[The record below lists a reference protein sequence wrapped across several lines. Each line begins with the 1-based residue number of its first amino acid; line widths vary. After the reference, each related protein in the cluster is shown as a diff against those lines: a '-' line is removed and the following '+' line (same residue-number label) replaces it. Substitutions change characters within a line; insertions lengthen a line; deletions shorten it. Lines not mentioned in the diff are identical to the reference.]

1 VSAALEVIVPR
12 MAGVIAVR
20 VAEQWS
26 VTNIIGALVL
36 VTLIAVAIWF
46 VADRIRS

>member
-1 VSAALEVIVPR
+1 
-12 MAGVIAVR
+12 MAGIYVVR

-46 VADRIRS
+46 VANLIRS